1 MKNRPTRLC
10 PVFLLVL
17 LLLSL
22 VGCGQDAVSDTAADV
37 NVISIGVFQDSMT
50 ASATEKMVALFN
62 EAQTDV
68 QAEIVYFPDADHM
81 NLSFVTGEQP
91 DIINFDGYTMSD
103 ELYAHKGYLCDLYPY
118 LDADAGRTSLVA
130 SYLTCAEQDGKL
142 YSLATEFQ
150 CRTLVAPTDVV
161 GTDPGWTLTEFAE
174 VLRDLPEGMD
184 VMAYMTKSTFLQLII
199 EQTIS
204 EFVSYSDG
212 TCDFA
217 CQDFYDL
224 LTICDQYF
232 PVSDAQAGQGSIAEN
247 TAFLETVYSLGGFS
261 GLVNAF
267 AAYNCSVPVTAMG
280 YPSAEGNGAVLY
292 WYNSFGITSGSGNQD
307 AAWKFISW
315 AISDAYQEQVFMAIP
330 VSQSQLDKTV
340 QALREDETVD
350 QQALEQA
357 LDLLNGATTKTLYQ
371 SALVDIVTEE
381 AATFF
386 AQDQSVEHVVA
397 VIQDRAETYLAEI
410 S

>member
-1 MKNRPTRLC
+1 
-10 PVFLLVL
+10 
-17 LLLSL
+17 
-22 VGCGQDAVSDTAADV
+22 
-37 NVISIGVFQDSMT
+37 
-50 ASATEKMVALFN
+50 
-62 EAQTDV
+62 
-68 QAEIVYFPDADHM
+68 
-81 NLSFVTGEQP
+81 
-91 DIINFDGYTMSD
+91 
-103 ELYAHKGYLCDLYPY
+103 
-118 LDADAGRTSLVA
+118 
-130 SYLTCAEQDGKL
+130 
-142 YSLATEFQ
+142 
-150 CRTLVAPTDVV
+150 
-161 GTDPGWTLTEFAE
+161 
-174 VLRDLPEGMD
+174 
-184 VMAYMTKSTFLQLII
+184 
-199 EQTIS
+199 
-204 EFVSYSDG
+204 
-212 TCDFA
+212 
-217 CQDFYDL
+217 
-224 LTICDQYF
+224 
-232 PVSDAQAGQGSIAEN
+232 VSDAQAGQGSIAEN

-292 WYNSFGITSGSGNQD
+292 WYNSFGITSGSRNQD

-386 AQDQSVEHVVA
+386 AQDQSVEHVAA
-397 VIQDRAETYLAEI
+397 VIQDRAETYLGEI